1 MMRVDK
7 DKTIEKD
14 GCMNLFLPIKE
25 IYMKKNIWLL
35 SSILLLVGC
44 TRQEKVDDVQKSE
57 DSTTSTQT
65 ESTTEISNTVDSQ
78 YPYAISSDE
87 FTKKVSVEGQSDKMI
102 YRKTF
107 ARSEEK
113 RYPKIVINMRDVND
127 FGKGIYF
134 LPINAEDEAS
144 IFYPISM
151 QQVTTKEI
159 EVVANDGSKRN
170 VHVNTELTVETYPG
184 NADTLE
190 MVGRKCY
197 LFRNNEGTLS
207 LAVSKNDA
215 WIEYVETSEEDSS
228 NLFTEEPSA
237 ENPTPENPTTIEEKK
252 AMYYD
257 LIYQAWDRQRLYIES
272 IEDLK
277 VRQSVQTSHSAAIF
291 ESTRLMT
298 EYPEDVDLIKEAL
311 SEVLVSEQE

>member
-1 MMRVDK
+1 MMRVEK
-7 DKTIEKD
+7 DKTITKEEYI
-14 GCMNLFLPIKE
+14 GLFLRIKE
-25 IYMKKNIWLL
+25 IYMKKIIWLL
-35 SSILLLVGC
+35 SSILLLAGC
-44 TRQEKVDDVQKSE
+44 TGQEKVDDVQKSE
-57 DSTTSTQT
+57 HSTTSTQT
-65 ESTTEISNTVDSQ
+65 ESTTETSNTVDNQ

-87 FTKKVSVEGQSDKMI
+87 FTKKVSVEGQSDKMT
-102 YRKTF
+102 YQKTF

-113 RYPKIVINMRDVND
+113 RYQKIVINMKDLND
-127 FGKGIYF
+127 FGKGMYF
-134 LPINAEDEAS
+134 LPMNAEDEAT

-159 EVVANDGSKRN
+159 EVVANDGSKRD

-197 LFRNNEGTLS
+197 VFRNNEGTLS

-237 ENPTPENPTTIEEKK
+237 ENPTPEDSATIEEKK

-272 IEDLK
+272 IEDPK
-277 VRQSVQTSHSAAIF
+277 VKQSVQTSHSAAVF
-291 ESTRLMT
+291 ESTRLLT
-298 EYPEDVDLIKEAL
+298 EYPDDADLIEEAL
-311 SEVLVSEQE
+311 KEVLAPAQE